1 MEIRDSRD
9 LKVENRRCI
18 TKQKKRGEESV
29 CEEQESRVE
38 RKEEQTIPRIPSTSL
53 AKRERQEERRGEER
67 RGEVAVKD
75 GERPQNTK
83 ERINAGRLFKSF
95 LR

>member
-1 MEIRDSRD
+1 MEIRDRRD
-9 LKVENRRCI
+9 LKVENRGCI
-18 TKQKKRGEESV
+18 AKQKKRGEESV

-53 AKRERQEERRGEER
+53 AKTERQEARRGEER
-67 RGEVAVKD
+67 RGEVAVKN
-75 GERPQNTK
+75 GEHPQNTK